1 MAGPARTTPDPVGLF
16 DAIAREPWRYEMF
29 QALRWIEAAHP
40 AMPRLGN
47 AAHAAEEPVRLGQ
60 SPEVS
65 FAPASISG
73 FTPASEGNKPRLEV
87 LCFGL
92 FGPNGP
98 LPLHLSEYARD
109 RIRQHR
115 DPTFARF
122 MDLFH
127 HRMLCLFYRGWAA
140 AQPTVQFDRPETNRF
155 FDYIGAFIG
164 VGQSSLR
171 ELDRVPD
178 HAKLYY
184 AGRLAAP
191 TRNAEGLEAILGDYF
206 KVPVRLDQ
214 FAGQWMEIPSE
225 CHLRLG
231 MRPDAGTLGE
241 SAIVGST
248 MWECQ
253 HKFSLTFG
261 PLSLKQYE
269 RFLPSG
275 GGLSVVA
282 DWIRNYLGEEFTWEA
297 TLVLRRD
304 EVPGTALGQSG
315 LLGWT
320 TWIGKTDPTH
330 DPDDLT
336 IDAIRV
342 RRAERRVSG
351 RDRHTAY
358 STIATKSTQQT
369 VGATT

>member
-1 MAGPARTTPDPVGLF
+1 MAGEARTTPDPVALF

-40 AMPRLGN
+40 EMPRLGK

-60 SPEVS
+60 TPEVS
-65 FAPASISG
+65 FAPASISS
-73 FTPASEGNKPRLEV
+73 FTHATENGKARLEV
-87 LCFGL
+87 LCFGM

-122 MDLFH
+122 IDLFH
-127 HRMLCLFYRGWAA
+127 HRMMCLFYRAWAA
-140 AQPTVQFDRPETNRF
+140 AQPTVHFDRPDTNRF
-155 FDYIGAFIG
+155 FDFVGAFIG
-164 VGQSSLR
+164 LGLPTLR
-171 ELDRVPD
+171 DLDRVPD

-206 KVPVRLDQ
+206 QVPVRLEQ
-214 FAGQWMEIPSE
+214 FTGQWMDLPAE

-231 MRPDAGTLGE
+231 EKPEAGMLGRT
-241 SAIVGST
+241 AIVGSR

-253 HKFSLTFG
+253 QKFSLIVG
-261 PLSLKQYE
+261 PLSLEQYQ

-282 DWIRNYLGEEFTWEA
+282 DWVKNYLGEEFTWEA

-304 EVPGTALGQSG
+304 EVPGVSLGRAG
-315 LLGWT
+315 RLGWT
-320 TWIGKTDPTH
+320 TWVGEPEHDR

-336 IDAIRV
+336 IDAVRV
-342 RRAERRVSG
+342 RRAERRAAVAE
-351 RDRHTAY
+351 RHAR
-358 STIATKSTQQT
+358 AGVMNPQQT
-369 VGATT
+369 VGAMS